1 MARNFTTHLTLD
13 PYFVNAQQ
21 NIQFLEEWSFEA
33 LKMPFYAQIPLAEK
47 SQVQVKAQ
55 L

>member
-1 MARNFTTHLTLD
+1 MARNFTTHLTLN
-13 PYFVNAQQ
+13 PYFVVVNAQQ
-21 NIQFLEEWSFEA
+21 NIQFLEGWSFEA

-47 SQVQVKAQ
+47 VQVKAQ